1 MIVKSRKRSGFTL
14 IEVIISMMI
23 IGILSVGIFGSYL
36 MLIRHTKAGEEKQQS
51 MLIGKTISEE
61 IKNSTNN
68 IQKINDHNIKLT
80 DDIILDNKNEKEV
93 FKKEVFFD
101 SKGEVLKNMDSK
113 GEVPENMDS
122 KGEVPENMDSKG
134 EVPENMTKAYYKAFV
149 KIEPEN
155 TKKGN
160 EIKISKEDYDKRLFV
175 GNTIDSNEEVIKGQD
190 IGKVERKIKID
201 ITSQSMGN
209 IKLENSG
216 DIEKNIGGEAIVLDF
231 KYVNSDSNFTIDVNN
246 ETGNPFK
253 LFILNSKRDER
264 SGCIKVNNKK
274 GILYEYYRHDYEKT
288 GRLYKITLEIYKNGD
303 LSNDKPL
310 FETKFVQNINVD

>member
-61 IKNSTNN
+61 IKNSTND
-68 IQKINDHNIKLT
+68 IQKNSGENIKLT
-80 DDIILDNKNEKEV
+80 EDIILNNQDEAEI
-93 FKKEVFFD
+93 FLD
-101 SKGEVLKNMDSK
+101 SKGEIINDVD
-113 GEVPENMDS
+113 
-122 KGEVPENMDSKG
+122 
-134 EVPENMTKAYYKAFV
+134 KAYYKATI
-149 KIEPEN
+149 KIKAKN
-155 TKKGN
+155 TEEGN
-160 EIKISKEDYDKRLFV
+160 TIEISKEDYDKRLFV

-231 KYVNSDSNFTIDVNN
+231 KYVNSDSKFTIDVNN

-288 GRLYKITLEIYKNGD
+288 GRLYDIELKVYKNNNISD
-303 LSNDKPL
+303 NKPL

>member
-23 IGILSVGIFGSYL
+23 IGILSVGVYGSYL
-36 MLIRHTKAGEEKQQS
+36 MLIRQTKDGEIKQES
-51 MLIGKTISEE
+51 MLIGKKISEE
-61 IKNSTNN
+61 IKNSG
-68 IQKINDHNIKLT
+68 QNIKLT
-80 DDIILDNKNEKEV
+80 DDIVLDDKNITK
-93 FKKEVFFD
+93 VFFD
-101 SKGEVLKNMDSK
+101 SKGEI
-113 GEVPENMDS
+113 
-122 KGEVPENMDSKG
+122 
-134 EVPENMTKAYYKAFV
+134 TKDMKDAYYKAFI
-149 KIEPEN
+149 KIKPKN
-155 TKKGN
+155 TEEGN
-160 EIKISKEDYDKRLFV
+160 SIKISKEDYDKRLFI

-288 GRLYKITLEIYKNGD
+288 GRLYKITLKIYKNDDSSNDDD
-303 LSNDKPL
+303 LIDDDSSNDKPL
-310 FETKFVQNINVD
+310 FKTTFVQNINVD

>member
-61 IKNSTNN
+61 IKNSTND
-68 IQKINDHNIKLT
+68 IQKNSGENIKLT
-80 DDIILDNKNEKEV
+80 EDIILNNQDEAEI
-93 FKKEVFFD
+93 FLD
-101 SKGEVLKNMDSK
+101 SKGEIINDVD
-113 GEVPENMDS
+113 
-122 KGEVPENMDSKG
+122 
-134 EVPENMTKAYYKAFV
+134 KAYYKATI
-149 KIEPEN
+149 KIKAKN
-155 TKKGN
+155 TEEGN
-160 EIKISKEDYDKRLFV
+160 TIEISKEDYDKRLFV

>member
-36 MLIRHTKAGEEKQQS
+36 MLIRHTKAGEVKQQS

-61 IKNSTNN
+61 IKNSTND
-68 IQKINDHNIKLT
+68 IQKNSGENIKLT
-80 DDIILDNKNEKEV
+80 EDIILNNQDEAEI
-93 FKKEVFFD
+93 FLD
-101 SKGEVLKNMDSK
+101 SKGEIINDVD
-113 GEVPENMDS
+113 
-122 KGEVPENMDSKG
+122 
-134 EVPENMTKAYYKAFV
+134 KAYYKATI
-149 KIEPEN
+149 KIKAKN
-155 TKKGN
+155 TEEGN
-160 EIKISKEDYDKRLFV
+160 TIEISKEDYDKRLFV

-231 KYVNSDSNFTIDVNN
+231 KYVNSDSKFTIDVNN

-288 GRLYKITLEIYKNGD
+288 GRLYDIELKVYKNNNISD
-303 LSNDKPL
+303 NKPL
-310 FETKFVQNINVD
+310 FETTFVQNINVD